1 MLILVIVALLIA
13 IFAVIFALQ
22 NTIMVTVTFL
32 FWQFNGSL
40 ALILLVTL
48 AVGAVVT
55 FLAYLPALIRN
66 HRSVRKLRRQATTL
80 EKDLNENKQHLADAL
95 LKLQTQSTPSQP
107 PETPTIQPPDQPATP
122 T

>member
-1 MLILVIVALLIA
+1 VLILFIAALVIA

-48 AVGAVVT
+48 AIGAVVT
-55 FLAYLPALIRN
+55 FLAYLPALLRN
-66 HRSVRKLRRQATTL
+66 HSSMRKLRKQATAL

-95 LKLQTQSTPSQP
+95 LKLQTQSASSQP
-107 PETPTIQPPDQPATP
+107 PETPTMPPDQPAP
-122 T
+122 TS

>member
-1 MLILVIVALLIA
+1 MLILSIVALVIA

-55 FLAYLPALIRN
+55 FLAYLPGLIRN
-66 HRSVRKLRRQATTL
+66 HSLVRKLRRQATTL
-80 EKDLNENKQHLADAL
+80 ENDLNENKQHLADAL
-95 LKLQTQSTPSQP
+95 LKLQSQSTPSQP
-107 PETPTIQPPDQPATP
+107 PEAPTIHPDQPAT
-122 T
+122 TS